1 MSNLSILRGC
11 VVACAIG
18 IMGLSGGCGTT
29 EAGPVDLPSPS
40 SAVPDSPATTE
51 APQSTQDPAP
61 EPSPSSDAGD
71 QPESDAD
78 GPADADDPA
87 DAGTGDAGTGDSGT
101 GDSGTGD
108 SGNDD
113 QGDDGSADSDTG
125 SAESGPE
132 AEERDG
138 AKPDRDEVRAGLQE
152 LANLAAG
159 DSEGRLE
166 PYYDCVV
173 DELYDELDA
182 DRLREIADGELPG
195 DAIGPLRSAVL
206 ACVDEH
212 GSA

>member
-87 DAGTGDAGTGDSGT
+87 DAGTGD
-101 GDSGTGD
+101 SGTGD

-182 DRLREIADGELPG
+182 DRLREIADSELPG

>member
-1 MSNLSILRGC
+1 M
-11 VVACAIG
+11 ACAIG

-87 DAGTGDAGTGDSGT
+87 DAGT

-182 DRLREIADGELPG
+182 DRLREIADSELPG